1 MADDV
6 NAEVERVRTKVR
18 DYLTGVFDAV
28 DVDEAGECAL
38 SYGSARVSVSV
49 RIFDEDSTA
58 VHVEAPLVTGATA
71 SPELFHYVATSA
83 DTYDFG
89 HLGVREE
96 GDGKATITF
105 SHSLL
110 GDFLDDAELR
120 TAVVAVSFYGDQLD
134 DELAARFGGRVYD
147 AGGNGAGDA

>member
-6 NAEVERVRTKVR
+6 TNEVERVRAKVR
-18 DYLTGVFDAV
+18 EYLTAVFD
-28 DVDEAGECAL
+28 DVQIDANGEC
-38 SYGSARVSVSV
+38 SITYGSAHVGIPV

-58 VHVEAPLVTGATA
+58 VHIEAPLVTGATA
-71 SPELFHYVATSA
+71 SPELFHFVATSA
-83 DTYDFG
+83 DDYDFG
-89 HLGVREE
+89 HLGVRED
-96 GDGKATITF
+96 GDGQATITF

-134 DELAARFGGRVYD
+134 DDLAARFGGKVFD
-147 AGGNGAGDA
+147 DGGNGAG